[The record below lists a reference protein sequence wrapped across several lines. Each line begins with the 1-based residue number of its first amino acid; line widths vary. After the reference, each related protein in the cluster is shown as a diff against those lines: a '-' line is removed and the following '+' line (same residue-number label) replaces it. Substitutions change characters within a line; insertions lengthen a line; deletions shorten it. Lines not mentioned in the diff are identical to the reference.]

1 MGMLTRGRGL
11 RVAGGQGAFSVG
23 GGGRARTEEKE
34 SSRVLPGV
42 PLTFAEG
49 PDDGERL
56 SAAANEA
63 FKRGS
68 QRRVALGL
76 MAAVTVHLAIFELFP
91 RMQVDNLAAAAV
103 ALETIELP
111 PEVTIPPPPEQVS
124 RPATPRVATID
135 VDEDVTIAATTF
147 ESNPVENLPPPP
159 KTASPDERPAFIP
172 YTVAPV
178 LKNTD
183 EVLRFLERVYP
194 SNLKSAGVGGAV
206 VLWLYIDEQ
215 GKVLRTVVAESSG
228 FTQLDEA
235 AQQVASKM
243 VWRPAKN
250 RDKTTPVW
258 LSQSIDFSVT

>member
-1 MGMLTRGRGL
+1 MTRGRGL

-172 YTVAPV
+172 YTVAPK
-178 LKNTD
+178 LRNKD
-183 EVLRFLERVYP
+183 ETLALLQRLYPMPLR
-194 SNLKSAGVGGAV
+194 SAGIGGTV
-206 VLWLYIDEQ
+206 VLWIYIDTE
-215 GKVLRTVVAESSG
+215 GAVTRTQVATSSG
-228 FTQLDEA
+228 YAALDEA
-235 AQQVASKM
+235 AQEVAKGMRFS
-243 VWRPAKN
+243 PAMN
-250 RDKTTPVW
+250 RDRVTAVW
-258 LSQSIDFSVT
+258 LSQPITFEVV